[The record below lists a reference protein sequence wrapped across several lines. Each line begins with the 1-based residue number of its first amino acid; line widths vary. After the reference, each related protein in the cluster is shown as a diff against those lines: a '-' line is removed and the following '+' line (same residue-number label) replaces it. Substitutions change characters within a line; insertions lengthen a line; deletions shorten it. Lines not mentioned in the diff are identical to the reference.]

1 MLVML
6 RSLSY
11 GQQLQQAWGSMSA
24 SLPFV
29 SRFHETVAQYE
40 LAPASNGSERPAAA
54 ARIDARDVGFA
65 YAEGRPVLEGLS
77 FSIEPGEMVGVLGP
91 SGAGKS
97 TLVQLLL
104 GVRDVTEGS
113 LMVAGSDLRG
123 VDRSWWN
130 HRVALV
136 AQDALLFSGSVADNI
151 RFFRDDISDD
161 DVRRAAGL
169 AHVLADIEALPM
181 GLDTSLGERGSQLSG
196 GQRQRISI
204 ARALVGRPEILVL
217 DEPTSAL
224 DVHSE
229 LLVRQTLA
237 DLHGSTT
244 VIVIAH
250 RLSTLEICDRLF
262 VIEEGR
268 LVASGSPQ
276 ELRTDNA
283 FYRRALQLSGMA

>member
-1 MLVML
+1 
-6 RSLSY
+6 
-11 GQQLQQAWGSMSA
+11 
-24 SLPFV
+24 
-29 SRFHETVAQYE
+29 
-40 LAPASNGSERPAAA
+40 
-54 ARIDARDVGFA
+54 
-65 YAEGRPVLEGLS
+65 
-77 FSIEPGEMVGVLGP
+77 
-91 SGAGKS
+91 
-97 TLVQLLL
+97 
-104 GVRDVTEGS
+104 
-113 LMVAGSDLRG
+113 
-123 VDRSWWN
+123 
-130 HRVALV
+130 
-136 AQDALLFSGSVADNI
+136 
-151 RFFRDDISDD
+151 
-161 DVRRAAGL
+161 
-169 AHVLADIEALPM
+169 M